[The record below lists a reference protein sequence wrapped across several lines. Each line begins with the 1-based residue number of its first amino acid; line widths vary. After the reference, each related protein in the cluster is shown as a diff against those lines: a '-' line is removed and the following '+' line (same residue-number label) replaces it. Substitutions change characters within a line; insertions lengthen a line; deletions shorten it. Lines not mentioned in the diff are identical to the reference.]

1 MVNGF
6 QTVLQDITRSMESN
20 DIFRSDTP
28 QSLVMSVSPSL
39 PEVPSVREAL
49 KEEGREGGRERMGE
63 NDRGTEWEGEME
75 RREGGKQDRVG
86 VERGTGKDGEG
97 GREGDRREGDRR
109 DKNHAWR
116 RETDLVNTQ

>member
-1 MVNGF
+1 
-6 QTVLQDITRSMESN
+6 MESN